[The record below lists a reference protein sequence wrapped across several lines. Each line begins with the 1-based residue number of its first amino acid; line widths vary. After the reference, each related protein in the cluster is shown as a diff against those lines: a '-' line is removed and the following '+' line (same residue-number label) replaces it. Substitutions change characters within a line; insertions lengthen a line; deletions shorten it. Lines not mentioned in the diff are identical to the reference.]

1 MYHYYCYFLI
11 FQPLQNRAN
20 AAPTAPH
27 STSGVQPGV
36 PLQVRASAARA
47 ITTRLLKGAFSCPRP
62 RITFAPTLAELTA
75 WLELTRSISTV
86 VAAEARI
93 EPALRGPSSAVS
105 FTPRLTGH
113 TVRG

>member
-36 PLQVRASAARA
+36 PLQVRASAAGA
-47 ITTRLLKGAFSCPRP
+47 ITTRLLKGAFFCPRHA
-62 RITFAPTLAELTA
+62 RIFAPIVAELTA
-75 WLELTRSISTV
+75 WL
-86 VAAEARI
+86 
-93 EPALRGPSSAVS
+93 
-105 FTPRLTGH
+105 
-113 TVRG
+113 

>member
-1 MYHYYCYFLI
+1 MFLVYFECIIIIVMFLI

-47 ITTRLLKGAFSCPRP
+47 ITTRLFKGAFFGPRQA
-62 RITFAPTLAELTA
+62 RKLAPTIAELTA
-75 WLELTRSISTV
+75 WL
-86 VAAEARI
+86 
-93 EPALRGPSSAVS
+93 
-105 FTPRLTGH
+105 
-113 TVRG
+113 